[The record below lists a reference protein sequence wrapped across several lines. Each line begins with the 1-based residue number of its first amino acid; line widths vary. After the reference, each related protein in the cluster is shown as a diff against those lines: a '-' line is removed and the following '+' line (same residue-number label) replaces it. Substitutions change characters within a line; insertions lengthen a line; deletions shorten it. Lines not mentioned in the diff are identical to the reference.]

1 MPLDALPP
9 RAVHG
14 NWVDKPYPKGQIQMM
29 SKHSWPRLFT
39 WCCMDMQV
47 ESWMIKQ
54 VLHYIGR
61 PLQDCFHTPLGAYA
75 SQTAG

>member
-1 MPLDALPP
+1 MPLNALPL

-29 SKHSWPRLFT
+29 SKHSSPQLFT

-47 ESWMIKQ
+47 ESWMIQQ

-61 PLQDCFHTPLGAYA
+61 PLQDCLHTPLGAFA